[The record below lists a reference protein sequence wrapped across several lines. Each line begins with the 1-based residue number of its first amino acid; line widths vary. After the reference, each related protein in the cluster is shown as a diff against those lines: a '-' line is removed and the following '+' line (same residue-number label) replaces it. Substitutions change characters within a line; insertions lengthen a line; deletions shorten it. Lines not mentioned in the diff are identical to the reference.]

1 MGLEVSF
8 LGEGGGTEGTGVGLL
23 TRMLNHVS
31 LQRSFLVKSFSTFAT
46 FKWPFTCVYPDVPR
60 QLARLLERLSAVRAG
75 VCEAAPVD
83 VPAVWPGAG
92 HPDLVVCLHVLLEL

>member
-46 FKWPFTCVYPDVPR
+46 FKWPFTWRGREMIKIRFHTV
-60 QLARLLERLSAVRAG
+60 
-75 VCEAAPVD
+75 
-83 VPAVWPGAG
+83 
-92 HPDLVVCLHVLLEL
+92 